1 MWKTSYVSLDWL
13 ASYACYVCITIT
25 RLGPSVHSY
34 ALVGV
39 HICTN
44 YALVTGGQDGVWGRF
59 LDSGH
64 KLEKVLEKILLVECK
79 SAADEKSKEW
89 QWGLF
94 NKVKLP
100 QQNLFV
106 ITTFCMLYCCIL
118 EYKYIRSPNTFGVQ
132 LPVSQYMSG
141 LFDRPAPIHLWDHN
155 PCQHFQRNR
164 SCLKEGA
171 TNCTCI
177 LILFFGICV

>member
-1 MWKTSYVSLDWL
+1 MGCSLIVKNQLCVIGLD
-13 ASYACYVCITIT
+13 CIICLLCLHHNHMLRPKCAQLRTCGSAN
-25 RLGPSVHSY
+25 LQWSV
-34 ALVGV
+34 
-39 HICTN
+39 
-44 YALVTGGQDGVWGRF
+44 VTGQDGVWGRF

-64 KLEKVLEKILLVECK
+64 MWEEFLEERSLVECK
-79 SAADEKSKEW
+79 SAADEKEW
-89 QWGLF
+89 QWELF
-94 NKVKLP
+94 NKVKLTKKKYSL
-100 QQNLFV
+100 QHFA
-106 ITTFCMLYCCIL
+106 CCIL

-141 LFDRPAPIHLWDHN
+141 LFDRPAPVHLWDHN

-177 LILFFGICV
+177 LILFFG